1 MCEGKIAGSDHTAFA
16 RQALRAYDLPASARA
31 RLISLSE
38 NATFLVEDDQPIGVL
53 RVYRIGYQSQD
64 AIRSELAW
72 IDALLDDGDVV
83 RTPAVRRTRDGE
95 ALQWITVGGV
105 TRACAMFEYIRGTA
119 PAEDDLATYTLV
131 GRTAAALHLQVQR
144 WQRPDWFTRAAW
156 DIDTIL
162 VQEKASAVSTGTV
175 KTARNSS
182 LKSSIS
188 AAGGITR
195 ATGPWANLAGVGT
208 QTSLDGQGTTSRDTT
223 LNATISAVVTQVLPN
238 GGLVIQGTK
247 NVKINSENQVL
258 SLRGIVRPVDLST
271 ANLVPSDRVAQME
284 LQVNGKGV
292 VADSVR
298 RPFVLY
304 RLIMGILPF

>member
-1 MCEGKIAGSDHTAFA
+1 MKIQAVSLLICCATLAAAEKPKKAPPESALDQTLKQLAATQGTE
-16 RQALRAYDLPASARA
+16 RQAVLPGSLWTPTSLFSDLTADLRAR
-31 RLISLSE
+31 
-38 NATFLVEDDQPIGVL
+38 
-53 RVYRIGYQSQD
+53 RV
-64 AIRSELAW
+64 
-72 IDALLDDGDVV
+72 GD
-83 RTPAVRRTRDGE
+83 
-95 ALQWITVGGV
+95 I
-105 TRACAMFEYIRGTA
+105 I
-119 PAEDDLATYTLV
+119 
-131 GRTAAALHLQVQR
+131 
-144 WQRPDWFTRAAW
+144 
-156 DIDTIL
+156 TIL